1 MNDMPRVAMYWV
13 QEPLFIINDTSE
25 YEEYVVVG
33 HCCESSDILTPKLY
47 DAEILEPRKLKK
59 AFIWDTLVIDWVW
72 AYNSGMAIK
81 NYNSFPESGE
91 LLLREN
97 WEIVEIRKREQVE
110 EIWRNE
116 IDVF

>member
-1 MNDMPRVAMYWV
+1 M
-13 QEPLFIINDTSE
+13 
-25 YEEYVVVG
+25 
-33 HCCESSDILTPKLY
+33 
-47 DAEILEPRKLKK
+47 
-59 AFIWDTLVIDWVW
+59 W